1 MAHFTSAFLLLHD
14 VFIVGVVT
22 RIQPLS
28 NNVEL
33 RPLSLE
39 GNEIYSYYYA
49 SLTLIFF
56 LISSTLYFQNLSIT
70 FL

>member
-1 MAHFTSAFLLLHD
+1 MAHFTIAVLLLHD
-14 VFIVGVVT
+14 VFIVGIVT

-39 GNEIYSYYYA
+39 GSEIS
-49 SLTLIFF
+49 F
-56 LISSTLYFQNLSIT
+56 LILCKFDLNILLI
-70 FL
+70 